1 MLRKTTIGIFKGDF
15 FKKIST
21 VKLYVP
27 QDPIIKKGN
36 KNIWAPKKRF
46 VLWPYILK
54 I

>member
-1 MLRKTTIGIFKGDF
+1 MFKGDF
-15 FKKIST
+15 LKIST

-27 QDPIIKKGN
+27 QDPTIKKGN
-36 KNIWAPKKRF
+36 KTIWAPKKRF